1 MHLQCRTLTTSVI
14 LEQEWFSHWQ
24 ENNCR
29 QYLTVIITRITRVI
43 VYIIVNNIP
52 CADLWEVNTYTKL
65 LWYLHLLVG
74 STLYRLVTILYYCMY
89 CIQLIPS
96 RSTVVKVLY
105 KTVLWYQSRALNK
118 YVEVEIDSHR
128 RKLKA
133 SLIVNNTLEIIILGF
148 MP

>member
-1 MHLQCRTLTTSVI
+1 MTSHVQIFEKLTPI
-14 LEQEWFSHWQ
+14 
-24 ENNCR
+24 
-29 QYLTVIITRITRVI
+29 
-43 VYIIVNNIP
+43 
-52 CADLWEVNTYTKL
+52 

-74 STLYRLVTILYYCMY
+74 STLYRLVTIFYYCMY

-118 YVEVEIDSHR
+118 YVEVEIDSHG

-133 SLIVNNTLEIIILGF
+133 SLMLML
-148 MP
+148 